1 MSIPNV
7 EKEDREMEMYMR
19 GCELQSW
26 FWENRHIPEFLLQI
40 IRPYLRSWIES
51 HIDYFVITS

>member
-7 EKEDREMEMYMR
+7 EKEDREIEMYMR

-26 FWENRHIPEFLLQI
+26 FWENRDIHEFRLQI
-40 IRPYLRSWIES
+40 IRPYLLSWIKS
-51 HIDYFVITS
+51 HIDYL